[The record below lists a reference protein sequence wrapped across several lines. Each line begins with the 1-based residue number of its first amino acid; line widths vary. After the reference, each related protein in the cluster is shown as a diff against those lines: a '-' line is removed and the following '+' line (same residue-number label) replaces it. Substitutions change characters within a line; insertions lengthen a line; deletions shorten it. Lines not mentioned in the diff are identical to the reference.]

1 MMNLLYL
8 ILKFVIGGSL
18 ILGITILANY
28 IHPKW
33 GGMVAVA
40 PIITTLSI
48 IFVKYET
55 DLQTTQQL
63 ILSSI
68 YFIIPTLIFLIIMYF
83 LLNKINLIYSFIIA
97 YTIWGIIVFIA
108 QKIIY

>member
-1 MMNLLYL
+1 MNYLYL
-8 ILKFVIGGSL
+8 LLKFFIGGAIIVSVTL
-18 ILGITILANY
+18 LANY

-33 GGMVAVA
+33 GGLIAVA

-55 DLQTTQQL
+55 SINTTQQL

-68 YFIIPTLIFLIIMYF
+68 YFIIPTLIFLIAMYF
-83 LLNKINLIYSFIIA
+83 LLNKFNLTSSLGISYALWIVIILCMQKFIL
-97 YTIWGIIVFIA
+97 
-108 QKIIY
+108 

>member
-1 MMNLLYL
+1 MQPLYL
-8 ILKFVIGGSL
+8 ILKFIIGGSL
-18 ILGITILANY
+18 ILGITLLANH

-33 GGMVAVA
+33 GGILAVA

-63 ILSSI
+63 ILSAI

-83 LLNKINLIYSFIIA
+83 LLNKINIVYSFLIA
-97 YTIWGIIVFIA
+97 YVVWFIIVFII
-108 QKIIY
+108 QKIIN

>member
-1 MMNLLYL
+1 MQPLYL
-8 ILKFVIGGSL
+8 ILKFIIGGSL
-18 ILGITILANY
+18 ILGITLLANN

-33 GGMVAVA
+33 GGILAVA

-55 DLQTTQQL
+55 NLQTTQQL
-63 ILSSI
+63 ILSAI

-83 LLNKINLIYSFIIA
+83 LLNKLNLIYSFIIA
-97 YTIWGIIVFIA
+97 YVVWFIIVFIL
-108 QKIIY
+108 QKIIK